1 VHTGQAGSRSK
12 AQGAIRSGGVT
23 VNGRVALKASAT
35 LATGDCVQAVLEPAP
50 LLQVSYL
57 ISSMAKTVVVDVYT
71 VYVQDFKQG
80 NHHANSHVWCK

>member
-1 VHTGQAGSRSK
+1 
-12 AQGAIRSGGVT
+12 
-23 VNGRVALKASAT
+23 
-35 LATGDCVQAVLEPAP
+35 VQAVLEPAP